1 MAKHSEFIRLVAD
14 GVNQSEAYRLTYTN
28 KDLTD
33 LTTRVEGSKLAK
45 KYQTEINQERE
56 RLKKVIETAQDNKL
70 AEISEKRIMDSV
82 ERMEWLTKL
91 VDGTIKAK
99 RPIVIA
105 GEIIEYEEEPSH
117 TDRVKAIAELNKM
130 DGSYAPTKTESTVT
144 DTRPPSTI
152 TMPDGT
158 VIEV

>member
-1 MAKHSEFIRLVAD
+1 MAKHTEFIRLVAD
-14 GVNQSEAYRLTYTN
+14 GVAQSEAYRVTCGNLSVTAN
-28 KDLTD
+28 VAK
-33 LTTRVEGSKLAK
+33 VKGSQLAK
-45 KYQTEINQERE
+45 KYATEINQERE
-56 RLKKVIETAQDNKL
+56 RLKKVIEAAQDNKL

-82 ERMEWLTKL
+82 ERMEWLSRL
-91 VDGTIKAK
+91 ADGSIKAV
-99 RPIVIA
+99 RPIVVGGSIV
-105 GEIIEYEEEPSH
+105 EYSEEPSH
-117 TDRVKAIAELNKM
+117 TDRIRAIAELNKM